1 MGNVLR
7 NKAGI
12 RLHHQI
18 LAARQH
24 QRGRGDGPEL
34 LAAEDVVQSFQGPIK
49 SQEKALQMDIRPLL
63 SFHGDE
69 KAIRQLVSI
78 WYNGNETKSP
88 VPSKGALLYRVNPV
102 CALCETNRPDIQVS
116 GLFCITPFRTREC
129 LPCAA
134 LQHLSALCGGNNVS
148 RGGTALLDFAGCVR
162 PRQGVPALLLNL
174 TRSAG
179 ACFFSAVWGTCFFL
193 SSRHFST
200 CFWGCPGA
208 GSGG

>member
-1 MGNVLR
+1 MCSAIKRVSASTTRSFLPASTSVGVVM
-7 NKAGI
+7 
-12 RLHHQI
+12 
-18 LAARQH
+18 ARSCS
-24 QRGRGDGPEL
+24 PL
-34 LAAEDVVQSFQGPIK
+34 KDVVQSFQGPIK

-78 WYNGNETKSP
+78 WYNGNETKFP
-88 VPSKGALLYRVNPV
+88 VPSKGALQYRVNPV
-102 CALCETNRPDIQVS
+102 CALCEANRPDIQVS

-179 ACFFSAVWGTCFFL
+179 TCFF
-193 SSRHFST
+193 
-200 CFWGCPGA
+200 
-208 GSGG
+208 GGLGHLFFPVIPSFFHLFFGGVRGPEIA